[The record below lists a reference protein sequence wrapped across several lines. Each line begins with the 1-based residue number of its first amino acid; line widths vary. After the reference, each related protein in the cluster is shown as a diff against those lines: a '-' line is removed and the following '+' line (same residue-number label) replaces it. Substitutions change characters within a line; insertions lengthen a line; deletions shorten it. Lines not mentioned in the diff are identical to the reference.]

1 MGCARDCLH
10 ALPFSLKRAKQ
21 ISLIFQEFFRE
32 ASKFHLLAFLF
43 CASETSS
50 EITTFLAQK
59 RKGCLKIWEASWET
73 ETDNSASNIQF
84 SILLAEREIN
94 QLYSI

>member
-1 MGCARDCLH
+1 VHFLGKVAENDGFIPFFVPKNFPKNMVLGNGLCLH

-59 RKGCLKIWEASWET
+59 RKGCLRIWEAS
-73 ETDNSASNIQF
+73 
-84 SILLAEREIN
+84 
-94 QLYSI
+94 

>member
-1 MGCARDCLH
+1 MSLGTSIFPKKGKTNFPH
-10 ALPFSLKRAKQ
+10 FSKK
-21 ISLIFQEFFRE
+21 FRE

-73 ETDNSASNIQF
+73 ETDNSASISLPLADLVQISNFQF
-84 SILLAEREIN
+84 F
-94 QLYSI
+94 